1 MFFNNNNV
9 KIAVAK
15 LGGPTKASNL
25 LGVSNGAVHAWTRNG
40 TVPNIDQA
48 RKLAQ
53 LAGMKVEEVRPV

>member
-25 LGVSNGAVHAWTRNG
+25 LGVSNGTVHAWIRNG
-40 TVPNIDQA
+40 TVSNIDHA
-48 RKLAQ
+48 RNLARQ
-53 LAGMKVEEVRPV
+53 AGMKVEEVRPV